1 MIKAFKKYL
10 EEKDFTKNTI
20 SNYLF
25 TLKQYKKLF
34 GLKKI
39 TKKNLQDYKIWL
51 IENFKPK
58 TVNLR
63 ICGINSYLEFIKQEK
78 LKLSSV
84 KVQQKSFLE
93 NVISEADY
101 EYFKNSLFNDNNKFW
116 YFVVRYLCAT
126 GARISEFVQIKV
138 EHIQKGYF
146 DIYSKGGKVRRIFIP
161 QKLQEETLLWFEET
175 YPEAE
180 LVVNMGDFVNDCT
193 NEEWQDYSKAFG
205 KYNNKLTP
213 RSINYKLKALA
224 QKYGLNTA
232 VVYPHSFRHRFA
244 KSFLDRYNDIALL
257 ADLMG
262 HESLETTRVYLRR
275 TSSEQQFIVNKYID
289 W

>member
-1 MIKAFKKYL
+1 MQQKEAFMIKAFKKYL

-63 ICGINSYLEFIKQEK
+63 ICGINSYLEFIKQDK

-116 YFVVRYLCAT
+116 YFVVRFLCAT

-138 EHIQKGYF
+138 EHIKKGYF
-146 DIYSKGGKVRRIFIP
+146 DIYSKGGKIRRIFIP
-161 QKLQEETLLWFEET
+161 QKLQEEILLWFKENNIET
-175 YPEAE
+175 
-180 LVVNMGDFVNDCT
+180 GFVFTD
-193 NEEWQDYSKAFG
+193 

-213 RSINYKLKALA
+213 RSINYKLKSLA
-224 QKYGLNTA
+224 QKYGLNTD

>member
-1 MIKAFKKYL
+1 MKAFKKYL

-63 ICGINSYLEFIKQEK
+63 ICGINSYLEFIKQDK
-78 LKLSSV
+78 SKLSSV

-116 YFVVRYLCAT
+116 YFVVRFLCAT

-138 EHIQKGYF
+138 EHIKKGYF
-146 DIYSKGGKVRRIFIP
+146 DIYSKGGKIRRIFIP
-161 QKLQEETLLWFEET
+161 QKLQEEILLWFEENNIET
-175 YPEAE
+175 
-180 LVVNMGDFVNDCT
+180 GFVFTD
-193 NEEWQDYSKAFG
+193 

-213 RSINYKLKALA
+213 RSINYKLKVLA
-224 QKYGLNTA
+224 QKYGLNA
-232 VVYPHSFRHRFA
+232 NVVYPHSFRHRFA

>member
-1 MIKAFKKYL
+1 MQQKEAFMIKAFKKYL

-63 ICGINSYLEFIKQEK
+63 ICGINSYLEFIKQDK

-116 YFVVRYLCAT
+116 YFVVRFLCAT

-138 EHIQKGYF
+138 EHIKKGYF
-146 DIYSKGGKVRRIFIP
+146 DIYSKGGKIRRIFIP
-161 QKLQEETLLWFEET
+161 QKLQEEILLWFEENNIET
-175 YPEAE
+175 
-180 LVVNMGDFVNDCT
+180 GFVFTD
-193 NEEWQDYSKAFG
+193 

-213 RSINYKLKALA
+213 RSINYKLKVLA
-224 QKYGLNTA
+224 QKYGLNTN

>member
-1 MIKAFKKYL
+1 MQQKEAFMMKAFKKYL

-63 ICGINSYLEFIKQEK
+63 ICGINSYLEFIKQDK

-116 YFVVRYLCAT
+116 YFVVRFLCAT

-138 EHIQKGYF
+138 EHIKKGYF
-146 DIYSKGGKVRRIFIP
+146 DIYSKGGKIRRIFIP
-161 QKLQEETLLWFEET
+161 QKLQEEILLWFKENNIET
-175 YPEAE
+175 
-180 LVVNMGDFVNDCT
+180 GFVFTD
-193 NEEWQDYSKAFG
+193 

-213 RSINYKLKALA
+213 RSINYKLKSLA
-224 QKYGLNTA
+224 QKYGLNTD

>member
-1 MIKAFKKYL
+1 MQQKEAFMIKAFKKYL

-63 ICGINSYLEFIKQEK
+63 ICGINSYLEFIKQDK

-116 YFVVRYLCAT
+116 YFVVRFLCAT

-138 EHIQKGYF
+138 EHIKKGYF
-146 DIYSKGGKVRRIFIP
+146 DIYSKGGKIRRIFIP
-161 QKLQEETLLWFEET
+161 QKLQEEILLWFKENNIET
-175 YPEAE
+175 
-180 LVVNMGDFVNDCT
+180 GFVFTD
-193 NEEWQDYSKAFG
+193 

-224 QKYGLNTA
+224 QKYGLNTD

>member
-1 MIKAFKKYL
+1 MQQKEAFMIKAFKKYL

-116 YFVVRYLCAT
+116 YFVVRFLCAT

-138 EHIQKGYF
+138 EHIKKGYF
-146 DIYSKGGKVRRIFIP
+146 DIYSKGGKIRRIFIP
-161 QKLQEETLLWFEET
+161 QKLQEEILLWFEENNIET
-175 YPEAE
+175 
-180 LVVNMGDFVNDCT
+180 GFVFTD
-193 NEEWQDYSKAFG
+193 

-213 RSINYKLKALA
+213 RSINYKLKVLA
-224 QKYGLNTA
+224 QKYGLNA
-232 VVYPHSFRHRFA
+232 NVVYPHSFRHRFA

>member
-1 MIKAFKKYL
+1 MTKTFKKYL
-10 EEKDFTKNTI
+10 EEKNFTKNTI

-39 TKKNLQDYKIWL
+39 NKKNLQDYKVWL

-78 LKLSSV
+78 LKLSSI

-101 EYFKNSLFNDNNKFW
+101 EYFKTALYNDNNIFW
-116 YFVVRYLCAT
+116 YFVVRFLCAT

-138 EHIQKGYF
+138 EHVKKGYY
-146 DIYSKGGKVRRIFIP
+146 DIYSKGGKIRRIYIP
-161 QKLQEETLLWFEET
+161 QKLQNETL
-175 YPEAE
+175 
-180 LVVNMGDFVNDCT
+180 
-193 NEEWQDYSKAFG
+193 EWLSLNNISTGFIFTD
-205 KYNNKLTP
+205 KYGEKLTP
-213 RSINYKLKALA
+213 RSINYKLKTLAL
-224 QKYGLNTA
+224 KYSLNPE
-232 VVYPHSFRHRFA
+232 VIYPHSFRHRFA

-275 TSSEQQFIVNKYID
+275 TSTEQQFIVNKYID

>member
-1 MIKAFKKYL
+1 MQQKEAFMIKTFKKYL

-63 ICGINSYLEFIKQEK
+63 ICGINSYLEFTKQDK

-116 YFVVRYLCAT
+116 YFVVRFLCAT

-138 EHIQKGYF
+138 EHIKKGYF
-146 DIYSKGGKVRRIFIP
+146 DIYSKGGKIRRIFIP
-161 QKLQEETLLWFEET
+161 QKLQEEILLWFEENNIET
-175 YPEAE
+175 
-180 LVVNMGDFVNDCT
+180 GFVFTD
-193 NEEWQDYSKAFG
+193 

-213 RSINYKLKALA
+213 RSINYKLKVLA
-224 QKYGLNTA
+224 QKYGLNA
-232 VVYPHSFRHRFA
+232 NVVYPHSFRHRFA

>member
-93 NVISEADY
+93 NVLSDHNQ
-101 EYFKNSLFNDNNKFW
+101 NSLTEYSLFSAKYNKIYNNGIYNDMENAIFK
-116 YFVVRYLCAT
+116 
-126 GARISEFVQIKV
+126 ARIPNV
-138 EHIQKGYF
+138 F
-146 DIYSKGGKVRRIFIP
+146 D
-161 QKLQEETLLWFEET
+161 E
-175 YPEAE
+175 
-180 LVVNMGDFVNDCT
+180 
-193 NEEWQDYSKAFG
+193 
-205 KYNNKLTP
+205 
-213 RSINYKLKALA
+213 
-224 QKYGLNTA
+224 
-232 VVYPHSFRHRFA
+232 
-244 KSFLDRYNDIALL
+244 
-257 ADLMG
+257 
-262 HESLETTRVYLRR
+262 
-275 TSSEQQFIVNKYID
+275 
-289 W
+289 

>member
-1 MIKAFKKYL
+1 MQQKEAFMIKAFKKYL

-116 YFVVRYLCAT
+116 YFVIRYLCAT

-161 QKLQEETLLWFEET
+161 QKLQEETLLWLEENNIET
-175 YPEAE
+175 
-180 LVVNMGDFVNDCT
+180 GFVFTD
-193 NEEWQDYSKAFG
+193 

>member
-1 MIKAFKKYL
+1 MQQKEAFMIKAFKKYL

-63 ICGINSYLEFIKQEK
+63 ICGINSYLEFTKQDK

-116 YFVVRYLCAT
+116 YFVVRFLCAT

-138 EHIQKGYF
+138 EHIKKGYF
-146 DIYSKGGKVRRIFIP
+146 DIYSKGGKIRRIFIP
-161 QKLQEETLLWFEET
+161 QKLQEEILLWFEENNIET
-175 YPEAE
+175 
-180 LVVNMGDFVNDCT
+180 GFVFTD
-193 NEEWQDYSKAFG
+193 

-213 RSINYKLKALA
+213 RSINYKLKVLA

>member
-63 ICGINSYLEFIKQEK
+63 ICGINSYLEFTKQDK

-116 YFVVRYLCAT
+116 YFVVRFLCAT

-138 EHIQKGYF
+138 EHIKKGYF
-146 DIYSKGGKVRRIFIP
+146 DIYSKGGKIRRIFIP
-161 QKLQEETLLWFEET
+161 QKLQEEILLWFEENNIET
-175 YPEAE
+175 
-180 LVVNMGDFVNDCT
+180 GFVFTD
-193 NEEWQDYSKAFG
+193 

-213 RSINYKLKALA
+213 RSINYKLKVLA
-224 QKYGLNTA
+224 QKYGLNA
-232 VVYPHSFRHRFA
+232 NVVYPHSFRHRFA

>member
-1 MIKAFKKYL
+1 MQQKEAFMIKAFKKYL

-63 ICGINSYLEFIKQEK
+63 ICGINSYLEFIKQDK

-116 YFVVRYLCAT
+116 YFVVRFLCAT

-138 EHIQKGYF
+138 EHIKKGYF
-146 DIYSKGGKVRRIFIP
+146 DIYSKGGKIRRIFIP
-161 QKLQEETLLWFEET
+161 QKLQEETLLWLEENNIET
-175 YPEAE
+175 
-180 LVVNMGDFVNDCT
+180 GFVFTD
-193 NEEWQDYSKAFG
+193 

-224 QKYGLNTA
+224 QKYGLNTD

>member
-1 MIKAFKKYL
+1 MQQKEAFMIKAFKKYL

-63 ICGINSYLEFIKQEK
+63 ICGINSYLEFIKQDK

-116 YFVVRYLCAT
+116 YFVVRFLCAT

-138 EHIQKGYF
+138 EHIKKGYF
-146 DIYSKGGKVRRIFIP
+146 DIYSKGGKIRRIFIP
-161 QKLQEETLLWFEET
+161 QKLQEEILLWFEENNIET
-175 YPEAE
+175 
-180 LVVNMGDFVNDCT
+180 GFVFTD
-193 NEEWQDYSKAFG
+193 

-213 RSINYKLKALA
+213 RSINYKLKVLA
-224 QKYGLNTA
+224 QKYGLNA
-232 VVYPHSFRHRFA
+232 NVVYPHSFRHRFA

>member
-1 MIKAFKKYL
+1 MQQKEAFMMKAFKKYL

-63 ICGINSYLEFIKQEK
+63 ICGINSYLEFIKQDK

-116 YFVVRYLCAT
+116 YFVVRFLCAT

-138 EHIQKGYF
+138 EHIKKGYF
-146 DIYSKGGKVRRIFIP
+146 DIYSKGGKIRRIFIP
-161 QKLQEETLLWFEET
+161 QKLQEEILLWFEENNIET
-175 YPEAE
+175 
-180 LVVNMGDFVNDCT
+180 GFVFTD
-193 NEEWQDYSKAFG
+193 

-213 RSINYKLKALA
+213 RSINYKLKVLA
-224 QKYGLNTA
+224 QKYGLNA
-232 VVYPHSFRHRFA
+232 NVVYPHSFRHRFA

>member
-1 MIKAFKKYL
+1 MQQKEAFMMKAFKKYL

-63 ICGINSYLEFIKQEK
+63 ICGINSYLEFIKQNK

-116 YFVVRYLCAT
+116 YFVVRFLCAT

-138 EHIQKGYF
+138 EHIKKGYF
-146 DIYSKGGKVRRIFIP
+146 DIYSKGGKIRRIFIP
-161 QKLQEETLLWFEET
+161 QKLQEEILLWFKENNIET
-175 YPEAE
+175 
-180 LVVNMGDFVNDCT
+180 GFVFTD
-193 NEEWQDYSKAFG
+193 

-213 RSINYKLKALA
+213 RSINYKLKSLA
-224 QKYGLNTA
+224 QKYGLNTD

>member
-1 MIKAFKKYL
+1 MQQKEAFMIKAFKKYL

-161 QKLQEETLLWFEET
+161 QKLQEETLLWLEENNIET
-175 YPEAE
+175 
-180 LVVNMGDFVNDCT
+180 GFVFTD
-193 NEEWQDYSKAFG
+193 